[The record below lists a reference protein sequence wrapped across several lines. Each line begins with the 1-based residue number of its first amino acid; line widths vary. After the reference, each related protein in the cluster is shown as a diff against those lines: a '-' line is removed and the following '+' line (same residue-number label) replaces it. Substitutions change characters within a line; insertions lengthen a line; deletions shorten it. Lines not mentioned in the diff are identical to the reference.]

1 MVRTGRYSPG
11 EAFPRRLAQIYDL
24 LAPQP
29 QHTRDIVIIERK
41 AVPKPSEFLGRHLQ
55 DLGDLTNTRDSD
67 DGQEHERGTTLIVA
81 KNQQKSDPLSHG
93 QLTDFLPDCLDP
105 VSTFQLG
112 VDAWSPA
119 DQQVGVAIMLIV
131 DSHPSPNLFDG
142 AV

>member
-41 AVPKPSEFLGRHLQ
+41 AGPKPSEFLGRHLQ
-55 DLGDLTNTRDSD
+55 DLGDVTNTRESD
-67 DGQEHERGTTLIVA
+67 DGPEHERGTTLIVA
-81 KNQQKSDPLSHG
+81 KIQQQSDPLSHG

-105 VSTFQLG
+105 LSRVQLG
-112 VDAWSPA
+112 VAA
-119 DQQVGVAIMLIV
+119 RC
-131 DSHPSPNLFDG
+131 PS
-142 AV
+142 VQH